1 MKENN
6 EVYGLIYEF
15 FESRILFGNYRYG
28 DRLISVP
35 KICVSFKVGRNTV
48 QAAMDKLEGNGY
60 IKTGGRKVAEV
71 VYRGNEKTFRKNA
84 AEYFVPRREGIIDFC
99 HMGELLF
106 QPLWEKGLPALMR
119 DAQSDTYRLADT
131 VGVVL
136 LPTPT
141 KLFFDVLYTFHNELL
156 LSLYWQCLR
165 YLNFLYP
172 KRNEEEINYFME
184 NAQSQDVMGD
194 MKSMYDLYFDN
205 LQTEVL
211 NFVDDIY
218 EKCHLE
224 NVSQIPFRWTIY
236 RRRPQIRYT
245 LASTLIREILCGKY
259 PVDSYLP
266 SLPRLAEQYGVSV
279 STVRR
284 TLDVLHSLGVTK
296 ACMGIG
302 IKVCLE
308 PADNEIM
315 NVPEIRENLRL
326 HGEAMQILA
335 LTVRGVLLFTLEAAS
350 KEKKETF
357 LQNIRQL
364 HGKNNGIL
372 CIDVLLSFIS
382 SECPSESIRECYG
395 KLRELAAWGYIFS
408 AVLKGNGQLKI
419 NLTDF
424 ISRLEINLQT
434 DNFTAFAGQWQSFI
448 EERMHF
454 FYEKF
459 PF

>member
-6 EVYGLIYEF
+6 EVYRLIYEY
-15 FESRILFGNYRYG
+15 FESRILFGIFRYG
-28 DRLISVP
+28 ERLTSVP
-35 KICVSFKVGRNTV
+35 RICASFRVARNTV
-48 QAAMDKLEGNGY
+48 QAAMDKLESNGY
-60 IKTGGRKVAEV
+60 IKTGGRKAAEV
-71 VYRGNEKTFRKNA
+71 VYRGNEETFRKNA
-84 AEYFVPRREGIIDFC
+84 AKYFVPRREGILDFC
-99 HMGELLF
+99 HMDELLF
-106 QPLWEKGLPALMR
+106 QPLWEKGLPVLM
-119 DAQSDTYRLADT
+119 DDVQSDTYAQADT
-131 VGVVL
+131 ARVVV

-141 KLFFDVLYTFHNELL
+141 KLFFDVLYTFHNGLL

-172 KRNEEEINYFME
+172 RRNEERVSYSME
-184 NAQSQDVMGD
+184 RTLSQDEIHT
-194 MKSMYDLYFDN
+194 MKSMYNLYSDN

-211 NFVDDIY
+211 NFVGHVYDKY
-218 EKCHLE
+218 HLE
-224 NVSQIPFRWTIY
+224 HVTQIPFQWTIY

-284 TLDVLHSLGVTK
+284 TLDVLHSLGMTK

-308 PADNEIM
+308 PADKEIT
-315 NVPEIRENLRL
+315 NAPEIRENLRL

-335 LTVRGVLLFTLEAAS
+335 LTVRGVLLFTLEAAA
-350 KEKKETF
+350 KEKKEAF
-357 LQNIRQL
+357 LQNISQL
-364 HGKNNGIL
+364 HGKNNSIL
-372 CIDVLLSFIS
+372 CIDVLLCFIS
-382 SECPSESIRECYG
+382 SECLSESIRECYG

-408 AVLKGNGQLKI
+408 AVLRGNGQLNI

-424 ISRLEINLQT
+424 ISRLEMYLQT

-448 EERMHF
+448 EDRMHF
-454 FYEKF
+454 FYAKF
-459 PF
+459 PI